1 MYEWYTWFRCL
12 SSTGDVLEMSVVRG
26 VGVVCDMCMCL
37 ARGGVGGEGGEW
49 MRELDLGF
57 TNPVWIWG
65 VGRVSVFWLRWC
77 RWGVAR
83 GLGPGSGALGW
94 CYVCVSLDSLCRWQ
108 VQVSVYCAW
117 RIPAHLRCT
126 QCSILLHLMDI
137 CFLTCICLWQISQ
150 IQTFLFKVVGP
161 GLVSTS
167 PAFVSSSASNPAGPH
182 AQKTV
187 NRAPITGGG
196 KVRHNLH
203 SSLCLL
209 GQLHRL

>member
-1 MYEWYTWFRCL
+1 M
-12 SSTGDVLEMSVVRG
+12 
-26 VGVVCDMCMCL
+26 
-37 ARGGVGGEGGEW
+37 
-49 MRELDLGF
+49 
-57 TNPVWIWG
+57 
-65 VGRVSVFWLRWC
+65 
-77 RWGVAR
+77 
-83 GLGPGSGALGW
+83 
-94 CYVCVSLDSLCRWQ
+94 SLDSLCRWQ

-167 PAFVSSSASNPAGPH
+167 PAFVSSSASHPAGPHGRH

-187 NRAPITGGG
+187 NRAPIAGGG
-196 KVRHNLH
+196 EVRHNLH
-203 SSLCLL
+203 SSLSPTVTAPPIVGCVVWSLTT
-209 GQLHRL
+209 RFPSTINIRYSEWVW